1 MVEQSK
7 LTTSQKRFNNNL
19 VELSEENEYEKCIDE
34 WSFIEYFKKDDY
46 DNNCL
51 CGRPLMNQYYYINEK
66 TGKIICSGKDC
77 RQKLE
82 RLEKKT
88 RNQKIKD
95 ISKMISLNGIKNIGD
110 FDLVEYCRR
119 NFKIIIELFLNEV
132 RNHKNINDLDNYKKY
147 LMEEWSSLFD
157 IKILLDEIEKLILN
171 IVKEENL
178 KKRERREKE
187 IFERETREKERLE
200 KERKLNMFKEKIRKE
215 RENKRE
221 IKKKRRTIYIR

>member
-1 MVEQSK
+1 
-7 LTTSQKRFNNNL
+7 
-19 VELSEENEYEKCIDE
+19 
-34 WSFIEYFKKDDY
+34 
-46 DNNCL
+46 
-51 CGRPLMNQYYYINEK
+51 
-66 TGKIICSGKDC
+66 
-77 RQKLE
+77 
-82 RLEKKT
+82 
-88 RNQKIKD
+88 
-95 ISKMISLNGIKNIGD
+95 MISLNGIKNIGD

-221 IKKKRRTIYIR
+221 IKKKEEQFILDKKLNNEKYSVYGNSGKTLSWLVNNSTLIEIKKLLNEDKITNDQYNNILDMR